1 MTNIL
6 SEHRGYNDSSDDSL
20 SPNAINDD
28 FFEHD
33 SDYSNFDQYSATPPR
48 TRVLRKHKERKR
60 RSKENSGGIKNPA
73 YLNKMTTPKVFS
85 RSMSAS
91 QLNSQCNDCEE
102 SYDVEEKKSNKRLLK
117 MLRNSERDL
126 KLDIRATQG
135 GRSQHCKVLDGCSA
149 MPMSLIISFS
159 KLYKEMSDIVVE
171 EYREKLAKSMVHF
184 VFMWMKFATERCERG
199 RGMRPRWAYQGLEF
213 LLIVCDPKNTAYLTD
228 EEFEELKNR
237 MDACISHVIGTATVG
252 TDTPSPKVAL
262 DFSRTF
268 PRSRASSPNLRTTYR
283 SQRKKKSNKRLLK
296 MLRNSER
303 DLKLDIRAT
312 QGGRSQH
319 CKVLDGCS
327 AMPVVEGCKRFMSLY
342 SRRVT
347 APKTRSE
354 DGCKFELNKS
364 LERDGVDD
372 GCPQNRVDFHKTL
385 SLLIKMGCGEKQSQ
399 NRNPRRN
406 VSREEVLW
414 QNELKDI
421 IWLELQAWHA
431 DRTPAEQDDYLC
443 TARDSVEGLLNEIM
457 NYKFQRAACSVS
469 GRSLDSGISGEVCDG
484 CISMF
489 CGTCLEVQN
498 QAVRDVECLMNRL
511 EEAESLFPS
520 SKAFGEH
527 YPLYTCPEFIGRV
540 RAMCLWYNTVK
551 HLRLMLLI
559 TGKLFA
565 MVDNK
570 IEWSVFQEDSGFES
584 TSPSDSNNSSGSAD
598 IFSYNIMDFVSVL
611 SIGSNKVTA
620 YRKYI
625 ENILKTRGVEKSL
638 SFLAKLHKF
647 VLEKAK
653 LTLEKPDDSI
663 FSKTA
668 FENQEDE
675 LHRYGT
681 WSPEAIALSLPSYKS
696 IFLFL
701 CVVPLNM
708 VQEFLNMRLE
718 QKPNNPSPLS
728 LRHLIRELKQGLQK
742 ATSHRK
748 WFVHYISIALV
759 DCEEFKYWYEEK
771 LAQLDGTVSEIFDSY
786 LTYLEQLVLL
796 EHETFPKSFL
806 EEEWC
811 FSSSITELIPG
822 GKQKAEDKFMLMLC
836 SLMKALSKRLINR
849 IEELTVEIK
858 KSEDE
863 GSRKHI
869 LSAICHSVQSVINE
883 EREKCGKMI
892 TFLKSL
898 GRVCFSKLEKGDII
912 KKCLSQAF
920 VSLKCTLPIVIE
932 KIESILFT
940 VSLDKFDDIERSSFV
955 SRSREILQQAYRFGF
970 ELYKEMSDIVV
981 EEYREKLAKS
991 MVHFVFMWMK
1001 FATER
1006 CERGRG
1012 MRPRWAYQGLEFLLI
1027 VCDPKNTAYLTD
1039 EEFEELKNRMD
1050 ACISHVIGT
1059 ATVGTDTPSPK
1070 VALDFSRTF
1079 PRSRA
1084 SSPNLRTTY
1093 RSQRSNNRK
1102 TSTNTPPAI
1111 TFNMELAKTTVS
1123 NERHDNSEDS
1133 TSVRQRQSISKQD
1146 RIRDAVE
1153 KLDNELE
1160 MSLREHNLIGKVVA
1174 VCKDPLSKVHI
1185 RRRYVNFSWQRGIKI
1200 GQGRFGKVYTAV
1212 NNTTG
1217 EMMAVK
1223 EISLQQNDTYTIKR
1237 TALELK
1243 ILEGISHENLVKYY
1257 GLEVHKEEMLLFMEY
1272 CEEGSLE
1279 NLISGS
1285 ENGLPELLIRKYT
1298 YQLLSGLAV
1307 LHCHGIVHR
1316 DIKSANIFLTDKG
1329 NRLKIGDFGCAAKI
1343 RAQVTVHG
1351 ELQGFVGTQAY
1362 MAPEVFMKTNSEGH
1376 GRSADIWSVGC
1387 VVIEMASGKVNEF
1400 KRINYFKKVLV
1411 FSMPFY
1417 NPKDRATALELLHHN
1432 FVKVGDELV

>member
-126 KLDIRATQG
+126 KLDIRAT
-135 GRSQHCKVLDGCSA
+135 L
-149 MPMSLIISFS
+149 
-159 KLYKEMSDIVVE
+159 
-171 EYREKLAKSMVHF
+171 
-184 VFMWMKFATERCERG
+184 
-199 RGMRPRWAYQGLEF
+199 
-213 LLIVCDPKNTAYLTD
+213 CDPKNTAYLTD

-970 ELYKEMSDIVV
+970 E
-981 EEYREKLAKS
+981 
-991 MVHFVFMWMK
+991 
-1001 FATER
+1001 
-1006 CERGRG
+1006 
-1012 MRPRWAYQGLEFLLI
+1012 
-1027 VCDPKNTAYLTD
+1027 
-1039 EEFEELKNRMD
+1039 
-1050 ACISHVIGT
+1050 
-1059 ATVGTDTPSPK
+1059 
-1070 VALDFSRTF
+1070 
-1079 PRSRA
+1079 
-1084 SSPNLRTTY
+1084 
-1093 RSQRSNNRK
+1093 
-1102 TSTNTPPAI
+1102 
-1111 TFNMELAKTTVS
+1111 
-1123 NERHDNSEDS
+1123 RHDNSEDS

-1400 KRINYFKKVLV
+1400 KRINYFKKVLNYAQSHIHSLQESLKMWT
-1411 FSMPFY
+1411 FIYELSY
-1417 NPKDRATALELLHHN
+1417 ALWIHTIGHRTMSIVN
-1432 FVKVGDELV
+1432 RPQGDIWIIF